1 MRLQSMTYFVL
12 QGIDEVDHRDSRLGT
27 IERYAMFLEMELK
40 PEHFDPENPECLFVG
55 FTVTKE
61 IEPENEVN
69 HLIVECEDKS
79 PSFYLGW
86 DMDNEIQFDP
96 FQDDI
101 SVPTIERLIVFCDNY
116 GYADIEL
123 TDYALSQFL

>member
-1 MRLQSMTYFVL
+1 MKLQSMTYFVL

-40 PEHFDPENPECLFVG
+40 PEHFDPKNPECLFVG
-55 FTVTKE
+55 FE
-61 IEPENEVN
+61 LRREEEPDDLIIESI
-69 HLIVECEDKS
+69 HSD
-79 PSFYLGW
+79 FYLEW
-86 DMDNEIQFDP
+86 DTEGDIQRDCRTEEIAVATVE
-96 FQDDI
+96 
-101 SVPTIERLIVFCDNY
+101 SLIVFCDNY